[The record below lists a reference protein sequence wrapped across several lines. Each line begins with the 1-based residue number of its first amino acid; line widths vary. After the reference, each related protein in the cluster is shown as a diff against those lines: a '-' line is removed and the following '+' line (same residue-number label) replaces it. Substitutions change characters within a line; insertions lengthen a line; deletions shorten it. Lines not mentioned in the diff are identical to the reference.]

1 MRRGFYYVPVDEHNH
16 WSPVKYRKVTA
27 DELDKLLDIFGERV
41 LKICSNGSEGAMAMW
56 ACFKSRINGGCYSD
70 MINAYRLLT
79 DDSKSL
85 VDREHEL
92 RHAWDEYETL
102 WQIRY
107 FETVE
112 NYYLK
117 QASEAKERYE
127 KYCPE
132 DSAKE

>member
-1 MRRGFYYVPVDEHNH
+1 MKKDFYYVQVDEYKK
-16 WSPVKYRKVTA
+16 WSSGKYRKVTA
-27 DELDKLLDIFGERV
+27 DELDELLKVFGDKV
-41 LKICSNGSEGAMAMW
+41 LNLCSNGSEGAMAMW

-92 RHAWDEYETL
+92 RHAWDEYEEL
-102 WQIRY
+102 WRIRY
-107 FETVE
+107 FGTVE

-117 QASEAKERYE
+117 KASEARERYE
-127 KYCPE
+127 KYCSE
-132 DSAKE
+132 TGGGE